1 MNFVKHL
8 KDIQNDLFKKNKF
21 PGCYVYSRLKDD
33 NTFKLGMSEK
43 DLFKRV
49 KDAKFCFPEKNT
61 FFIHMFIV
69 CHEKKNVR
77 TIEKKLLAE
86 SKDLQ
91 KIKSIQET
99 EILEQGIRSTEYRIT
114 LNRKTLGEAVKTV
127 LQDNRTLWDEV
138 VVFGDKGW
146 DIHKR
151 SIKSLAIS
159 KSKRKDGIQATKPIK
174 VGDKVFVLYLEKP
187 IPIFDN
193 KGKLVRTGGI
203 PMISEA
209 GKVLKKNKTKYEVYW
224 NDYNGSPFKGKYPFN
239 EVYKLKKEAVFA
251 KKYWYT
257 DIDK

>member
-21 PGCYVYSRLKDD
+21 PGCYIYSRLKHD

-69 CHEKKNVR
+69 CHDKKNVR
-77 TIEKKLLAE
+77 SLEKKLLAE

-91 KIKSIQET
+91 KIKSIQED

-127 LQDNRTLWDEV
+127 LQDNRALFDEV

-146 DIHKR
+146 DIQKR
-151 SIKSLAIS
+151 SIKNLNIS

-174 VGDKVFVLYLEKP
+174 VGDKVYVIYLENP
-187 IPIFDN
+187 IPIFND
-193 KGKLVRTGGI
+193 KGKLVRTDGT
-203 PMISEA
+203 PKISKA

-224 NDYNGSPFKGKYPFN
+224 DDFNGEPEWGKYPFN
-239 EVYKLKKEAVFA
+239 EVYKLKKEATFA

-257 DIDK
+257 DI